1 MLRALTESLRD
12 EHAARLQWVKSRNPP
27 SSSFERT
34 LSRLQC
40 FGESHF
46 PGTSGGRGKRFTAV
60 NTICSECV
68 REEEGLLRESDV
80 FVGLLGPLLCLATG
94 GARRLAFSGR
104 DADEPVGFSTVP
116 MQPEWRRIAARS
128 LHRVLVLLSSG
139 GACGC
144 QTVPLSTLF
153 TFLRCHAATLWPWRS
168 LGKARQERIDTDRF
182 FIRGRR
188 LKLCSWN
195 SGLTGIFPLHRAGY
209 GNFVFWAHLCR
220 L

>member
-128 LHRVLVLLSSG
+128 LHRVLVCFLLG
-139 GACGC
+139 VRVAAR
-144 QTVPLSTLF
+144 
-153 TFLRCHAATLWPWRS
+153 RCPSRRCL
-168 LGKARQERIDTDRF
+168 RF
-182 FIRGRR
+182 FVVTPPRYGRGA
-188 LKLCSWN
+188 LLAK
-195 SGLTGIFPLHRAGY
+195 RAKRVSIPTDSSFAEGD
-209 GNFVFWAHLCR
+209 
-220 L
+220 